1 MKIAL
6 DPYMLRGLPF
16 GEVCRI
22 AAEIGFDAIELSP
35 RPEFIPFFT
44 HPRADRARVA
54 EFRTALRETG
64 LELSSVL
71 PLYRWSSPDEDERL
85 AGPLRRHPD
94 ELCLCLGGARGRVV
108 ALHAGTDPALPRRA
122 AGTRA
127 MSDARVGIGLVGAG
141 RMGSIHAR
149 LVHGSVPGARLV
161 GIADV
166 NVEAGRRLSAQVV
179 GPPVFG
185 SIDALLETPGLDAV
199 LIATSSSRHLEMIR
213 LAASAG
219 KEILCEKPIA
229 LTLADTDAAID
240 AAARAGVRL
249 QVGFMRR
256 WEPDYVRAKARL
268 ASGAYGRPMLFKSLQ
283 FDPEPPPL
291 AFADPAVSGGIMIDM
306 GIHEFDL
313 ARWLMADEVV
323 EVHAFGSTYAH
334 PGLATVG
341 DVDSA
346 VVNLRFASG
355 ATGSVELARNTTYG
369 EDVRTEVL
377 ATNGSVWIGLLSATQ
392 GASSGGGTSGTF
404 AVDALAPTIPRFER
418 GLAAQLRGFVGAIV
432 EDRPVEVTGADGR
445 AAFGIAVAAG
455 RSMREG
461 RPVEVERD

>member
-1 MKIAL
+1 MN
-6 DPYMLRGLPF
+6 
-16 GEVCRI
+16 
-22 AAEIGFDAIELSP
+22 S
-35 RPEFIPFFT
+35 
-44 HPRADRARVA
+44 H
-54 EFRTALRETG
+54 
-64 LELSSVL
+64 
-71 PLYRWSSPDEDERL
+71 
-85 AGPLRRHPD
+85 
-94 ELCLCLGGARGRVV
+94 
-108 ALHAGTDPALPRRA
+108 
-122 AGTRA
+122 
-127 MSDARVGIGLVGAG
+127 VGIGLVGAG

-149 LVHGSVPGARLV
+149 LVRGNVPQATLV

-166 NVEAGRRLSAQVV
+166 NVDAARRLAAQLG

-185 SIDALLETPGLDAV
+185 SIEALLDTPGLDAV
-199 LIATSSSRHLEMIR
+199 LIATSSSCHLEMIR
-213 LAASAG
+213 IAARAG
-219 KEILCEKPIA
+219 KDILCEKPIA

-268 ASGAYGRPMLFKSLQ
+268 ASGSYGRPMLFKSLQ

-313 ARWLMADEVV
+313 ARWLMDDEVV

-334 PGLATVG
+334 PTLASVG

-346 VVNLRFASG
+346 VVNLRFANG
-355 ATGSVELARNTTYG
+355 ATGTVELARNTTYG

-377 ATNGSVWIGLLSATQ
+377 ATNGSVWVGLLSATQ
-392 GASSGGGTSGTF
+392 GASSGGGMSPAV
-404 AVDALAPTIPRFER
+404 AVDALESTVPRFER
-418 GLAAQLRGFVGAIV
+418 GLGAQARGFVQAIL
-432 EDRPVEVTGADGR
+432 DDCPVVVTGADAR
-445 AAFGIAVAAG
+445 AAFQVALAAD

-461 RPVEVERD
+461 RPVDVPRDR